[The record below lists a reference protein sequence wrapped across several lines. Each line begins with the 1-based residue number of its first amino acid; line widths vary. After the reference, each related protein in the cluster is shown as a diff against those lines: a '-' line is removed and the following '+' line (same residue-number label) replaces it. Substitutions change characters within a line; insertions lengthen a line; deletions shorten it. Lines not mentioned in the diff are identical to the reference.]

1 MGQRSC
7 VAQAYHTLRI
17 LEKKQAHRVF
27 FKASGELWFEVLTIV
42 DSKFVPVFNIA
53 LPNES
58 TKSNE
63 QICTNSYSRQ

>member
-1 MGQRSC
+1 
-7 VAQAYHTLRI
+7 
-17 LEKKQAHRVF
+17 VF